1 MPLSRWRARAGQAG
15 RTGRAGRAAEGVA
28 VALDRRLPVFD
39 GAKGLLRKAFPDH
52 WSFLLGELALYTFV
66 LLLVTGVYLTFFF
79 TPSMAETVYTGT
91 YPPLRGVRVSQAYAS
106 TLAISFDVRG
116 GLLIRQIHHWAALV
130 FTAAISAHLLRIFFT
145 GAFRRPRE
153 VNWLVGLTLFQLAL
167 VEGFAGYSLPDDLL
181 SGTGLRT
188 AQGFIL
194 SVPLVGT
201 YLAFLLFGGEP
212 PGHDIV
218 PRLYS
223 AHILLLPGLLVALVT
238 AHLILVFH
246 LKHTQWAGPGRTNRN
261 VVGKPLF
268 PHFSAQTAGLMAMV
282 FGVLALAA
290 ALAQVNPIWLYGP
303 YRPDQ
308 DSTDAQPDWYMG
320 FIEGALRLMPGA
332 ETRLWGHT
340 VSWNPLVP
348 AVLFPMLFFGALYGY
363 PFFERWITP
372 ERGEQHLCD
381 RPRNRQT
388 RTALGVAGVCCY
400 VLLLVAGGQ
409 DVVARALDVSVEG
422 LNLVLRVGVFVLP
435 VAAFWVTRRLCL
447 ALQER
452 DVERV
457 TRGDQTGFV
466 RESVEGA
473 FHAGHRPL
481 PAGLRHTLARRDA
494 PLPLP
499 APGAGASRQARLRA
513 ALSSWYYGDTV
524 EPPTNEP
531 GPGRELDPGPQ
542 PGPVESTGAGRP
554 LP

>member
-1 MPLSRWRARAGQAG
+1 MPLSRWRERAGQ
-15 RTGRAGRAAEGVA
+15 RAGRAAEDAA
-28 VALDRRLPVFD
+28 VALDRRLPLFD
-39 GAKGLLRKAFPDH
+39 GAKGLLRKVFPDH

-66 LLLVTGVYLTFFF
+66 LLLLTGVFLTLFF
-79 TPSMAETVYTGT
+79 TPSMTETVYAGT

-130 FTAAISAHLLRIFFT
+130 FTAAICAHLLRIFFT

-167 VEGFAGYSLPDDLL
+167 LEGFAGYSLPDDLL

-194 SVPLVGT
+194 SIPLVGS
-201 YLAFLLFGGEP
+201 YLSFFLFGGEP

-261 VVGKPLF
+261 VVGKPMF

-282 FGVLALAA
+282 FGVIALAG

-332 ETRLWGHT
+332 ETRLWGH
-340 VSWNPLVP
+340 SIPWNPLIP
-348 AVLFPMLFFGALYGY
+348 AVLFPGLFFAVLYGY

-372 ERGEQHLCD
+372 GTGEQHLCD

-388 RTALGVAGVCCY
+388 RTALGVAGVCFY
-400 VLLLVAGGQ
+400 VVLLVAGGQ
-409 DVVARALDVSVEG
+409 DVVARALDVPVEG
-422 LNLVLRVGVFVLP
+422 LNLVLRVSLFVLP

-452 DVERV
+452 DGERV
-457 TRGDQTGFV
+457 ARGEETGYV
-466 RESVEGA
+466 REAVEGA
-473 FHAGHRPL
+473 FHGEHRPL
-481 PAGLRHTLARRDA
+481 PAGLRHTLARRDT
-494 PLPLP
+494 PPPLP
-499 APGAGASRQARLRA
+499 APGPGASRPARLRA
-513 ALSSWYYGDTV
+513 GLSSWYYRDTV
-524 EPPTNEP
+524 EPPPSPRTPEPEPEPEP
-531 GPGRELDPGPQ
+531 GPEPAELP
-542 PGPVESTGAGRP
+542 
-554 LP
+554 